1 MKLSEF
7 IDMCSVHS
15 DGKEASCCIVFLGKG
30 ELKEAEVTKVDVAKN
45 GFVVI
50 QADTSASQIPTNQK
64 PILRRK
70 HK

>member
-7 IDMCSVHS
+7 IDMCSVYS
-15 DGKEASCCIVFLGKG
+15 DDKVASCCIVFRGKG

-50 QADTSASQIPTNQK
+50 QADTSAS
-64 PILRRK
+64 
-70 HK
+70 

>member
-15 DGKEASCCIVFLGKG
+15 YGKEASCCIVFRGKG
-30 ELKEAEVTKVDVAKN
+30 ELKEAEVTKVAVAKN

-50 QADTSASQIPTNQK
+50 QADTSAS
-64 PILRRK
+64 
-70 HK
+70 